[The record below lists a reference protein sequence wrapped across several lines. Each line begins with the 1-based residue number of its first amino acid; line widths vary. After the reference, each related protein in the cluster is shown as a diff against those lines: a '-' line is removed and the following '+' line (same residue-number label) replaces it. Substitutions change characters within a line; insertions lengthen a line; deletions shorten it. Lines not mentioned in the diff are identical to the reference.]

1 MNQVPPG
8 PSAPVGGQV
17 CQSCSMPM
25 HQPKDFGT
33 NQDGSKTEDYCCYCY
48 QKGEFTEPDIT
59 MDQMVD
65 KVAHMMAEMQH
76 ISEDHAIEMCTHFI
90 PKLKRWR
97 K

>member
-1 MNQVPPG
+1 MPQG
-8 PSAPVGGQV
+8 PV

-25 HQPKDFGT
+25 LKPQDFGT
-33 NQDGSKTEDYCCYCY
+33 NQDGSKSEEYCCYCW
-48 QKGEFTEPDIT
+48 QKGEFTEPNIT

-65 KVAHMMAEMQH
+65 KVARMMAQIQH
-76 ISEDHAIEMCTHFI
+76 IPEDSAIEMCVHCI